1 MKIMFRVTS
10 GLSNAHLTKSQ
21 FILDR
26 FSSHLKRSRKNKL
39 LLLFFFQFLIL
50 IFKLTRY
57 FNVLEIFGLHHP
69 FQQEVCIFV
78 TSKWF
83 HRIRRPQNDL
93 EIKGFVV

>member
-10 GLSNAHLTKSQ
+10 GLSNARLTKSQ

-26 FSSHLKRSRKNKL
+26 FSSHLKLFRKKRK
-39 LLLFFFQFLIL
+39 FFVE

-57 FNVLEIFGLHHP
+57 FNFLEMFGLHHP

-83 HRIRRPQNDL
+83 HRIRRPLNDL